1 MTWQEL
7 AVAVIVACAMAFL
20 VRRILG
26 RRRPRKPAETFVPLS
41 SLRSSGDERSDK
53 PGCH

>member
-7 AVAVIVACAMAFL
+7 AVAAIVACAVAFL
-20 VRRILG
+20 LRRLVG

-41 SLRSSGDERSDK
+41 SLRSSGDDRPEK

>member
-7 AVAVIVACAMAFL
+7 AVVVIVACAVAFL
-20 VRRILG
+20 VRRLVG

-41 SLRSSGDERSDK
+41 SLRSSSDERDET